1 MPFLLR
7 LDIRRQDEG
16 CPPATY
22 VMIGTKDYDLT
33 CEFAWSSPTVQ
44 TDKHTIG
51 HITCHARLLAK
62 CLLASIGNNLTL
74 MLLNKIP
81 QAYRNDGTYML
92 RAIKNNIHCNNI
104 AFIECIRE
112 KIATAT
118 LAQHDSDIEHYL
130 IFLKNNLRM
139 IMVKPADGKKFRGL
153 ITYILGQLKRTT
165 NSIFLR
171 FVQDLHVQY
180 QEGNFPS
187 ITL

>member
-33 CEFAWSSPTVQ
+33 CEFAFVTEANIIAAIQDRWSSPTVQ

-118 LAQHDSDIEHYL
+118 MAQHESHIEHYL
-130 IFLKNNLRM
+130 IF
-139 IMVKPADGKKFRGL
+139 F
-153 ITYILGQLKRTT
+153 
-165 NSIFLR
+165 
-171 FVQDLHVQY
+171 
-180 QEGNFPS
+180 
-187 ITL
+187 